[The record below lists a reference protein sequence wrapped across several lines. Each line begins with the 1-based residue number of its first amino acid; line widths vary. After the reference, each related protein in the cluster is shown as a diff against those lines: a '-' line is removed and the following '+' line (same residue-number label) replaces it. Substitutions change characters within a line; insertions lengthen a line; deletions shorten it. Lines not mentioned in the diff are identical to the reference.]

1 MLEAYLQI
9 GSIIQQRSCPG
20 WRIDARGNANLFQ
33 RLYVP
38 LLEMKF
44 CAAFATWPKE
54 HHPLKFHSTTTC
66 HVSISAQQRLRDT
79 VHVLDLKG

>member
-1 MLEAYLQI
+1 VLEAYLQI
-9 GSIIQQRSCPG
+9 GSIIQQRSCLG

-44 CAAFATWPKE
+44 CAAFAAGSKE
-54 HHPLKFHSTTTC
+54 HNPLELHPATTC
-66 HVSISAQQRLRDT
+66 HISISAQQRLRDT